1 MQNAEFAA
9 GVLTRWK
16 NLGINVSIDDFGT
29 GFSSLASLKRLPIDS
44 LKIDRSFV
52 CDATTDPDDAAIVLA
67 IIQLAHNMRLKVV
80 AEGVETEEQLRFLHL
95 HRCDEIQ
102 GYFFSRPLPADALV
116 SLFDTAV
123 TRNTK

>member
-1 MQNAEFAA
+1 
-9 GVLTRWK
+9 
-16 NLGINVSIDDFGT
+16 
-29 GFSSLASLKRLPIDS
+29 LKRLPIDS

-67 IIQLAHNMRLKVV
+67 IIQLAHNLRLKVV

-102 GYFFSRPLPADALV
+102 GYFFSKPLPADALV
-116 SLFDTAV
+116 SLFDSSARGTQV
-123 TRNTK
+123 S